1 MGLDPLHPA
10 TSRSGDRH
18 RGGAPPPHPL
28 ARSAAAPARIRDGP
42 AGRRARGHCP
52 CAVLAACS
60 PKGFREAVARA
71 IAGGRFGEVA
81 RAAADPLPQV
91 RQLGGQ
97 GGELIEEFVV
107 LPPESLNLLLL
118 SQDQL
123 SGTCR
128 PRQPVSIWNPSR
140 RCAHHRKYLPEMQA
154 GIKLPSR
161 VKRGRCACRATS
173 PSVRVLIF
181 FGIQMDG
188 ELSFQCIPE
197 SHLGLGCWPS
207 YGVMLRSQGMNW
219 KSYLLKR
226 RCWPTSPS
234 SGQAPLAHCCAAS
247 SSLPATQGQRSRLG
261 QGFCFRSDS
270 GGCGAGFLALT
281 AGAQRGGGTVR
292 WSGRGGASVL
302 CASVPPAAQR
312 SS

>member
-1 MGLDPLHPA
+1 M
-10 TSRSGDRH
+10 
-18 RGGAPPPHPL
+18 
-28 ARSAAAPARIRDGP
+28 
-42 AGRRARGHCP
+42 
-52 CAVLAACS
+52 
-60 PKGFREAVARA
+60 
-71 IAGGRFGEVA
+71 
-81 RAAADPLPQV
+81 
-91 RQLGGQ
+91 
-97 GGELIEEFVV
+97 IEEFVV